1 MTSNLTAAL
10 AGIIVLVFLI
20 NNKKILEYRRE
31 KRNRKFHEKRLK
43 KTARLI

>member
-1 MTSNLTAAL
+1 MTSYLTAAL
-10 AGIIVLVFLI
+10 AGVIVLVFLMS
-20 NNKKILEYRRE
+20 NKKILEYRRV

>member
-1 MTSNLTAAL
+1 VTGYLTAMV
-10 AGIIVLVFLI
+10 AGVIVAVYLM
-20 NNKKILEYRRE
+20 NRKKLKDYRRE